1 MTGKPETVSE
11 YPASLVVAMLRAYQ
25 TSDDFRW
32 CDQSWR
38 TAFLQVQCRMN
49 LTIPQSLKANGE
61 LMARG
66 LTRSC

>member
-11 YPASLVVAMLRAYQ
+11 YPASLVVATLRTYQ

-38 TAFLQVQCRMN
+38 TAFFAGPVPECDN
-49 LTIPQSLKANGE
+49 STE
-61 LMARG
+61 LEG
-66 LTRSC
+66 KW